1 MIQRKKTISPATRQ
15 KRTSAGSKYP
25 KRFLTPKSRSERE
38 KNEKRQAL
46 ANKRAAKK
54 LQKFDVNVNE
64 MTNDDLISV
73 VAELERTSKDALEQL
88 MIEADLAGMI

>member
-1 MIQRKKTISPATRQ
+1 MWK
-15 KRTSAGSKYP
+15 
-25 KRFLTPKSRSERE
+25 EW
-38 KNEKRQAL
+38 KRQAL

-54 LQKFDVNVNE
+54 LKKFDVNVNE

-88 MIEADLAGMI
+88 MIEADLAGMQSLSQRS